1 MISLRKPG
9 NLILVYWKDTLQACL
24 HATTIPLQYRIWAVL
39 NGFNPEA
46 AWFKRISK
54 SNKKDFL
61 TDHTYYKN
69 TPYNDPK
76 YMYMVGKDHFRETLK
91 DYFECLPKYYAEIKN
106 NTIEKKDAW
115 NESNGNIGAS
125 DIINLLEKEKVLA
138 FKRISGRSGAG
149 FIVGRCQSI
158 DSFTFNDAPYNRQ
171 EAEQYIATLDGY
183 IVSEFVQQCSQYETI
198 WSKTTHTLRVQTCN
212 VMNGK
217 AEVVFAFLRFG
228 SSKALHFVSHINAPG
243 IYTAMIDIETGKTK
257 TVLTPDEQG
266 RVIHVTEHPDTG
278 VNLVC
283 SVPHWNLVVSKC
295 IEMHDKIL
303 PNLNWLGWDIMIT
316 DDGFRILEINTLS
329 GLLGVEAVEPILAS
343 DRLKPLF
350 NKLIHQNRNHS

>member
-24 HATTIPLQYRIWAVL
+24 HATNIPLKYRIWAVL

-46 AWFKRISK
+46 AWFKRITK

-61 TDHTYYKN
+61 KDHTYYKN

-91 DYFECLPKYYAEIKN
+91 DYSECLPKYYAEIKN
-106 NTIEKKDAW
+106 NTIERKDAW
-115 NESNGNIGAS
+115 NDSNSDIGAS

-149 FIVGRCQSI
+149 FIVGRCQSS

-171 EAEQYIATLDGY
+171 KAEQYVASLDGY
-183 IVSEFVQQCSQYETI
+183 IVSEFVQQCSQYEKI
-198 WSKTTHTLRVQTCN
+198 WSKTTHTLRIQTCN
-212 VMNGK
+212 ILNGK
-217 AEVVFAFLRFG
+217 AEAVFAFLRFG
-228 SSKALHFVSHINAPG
+228 SSKALHFVSHINSSG
-243 IYTAMIDIETGKTK
+243 IYTAMIDIKTGQTK
-257 TVLTPDEQG
+257 TVLTPDERG

-283 SVPHWNLVVSKC
+283 PVPHWDLVVSKC
-295 IEMHDKIL
+295 IEMHDKML
-303 PNLNWLGWDIMIT
+303 PNLNWLGWDIMVT
-316 DDGFRILEINTLS
+316 DEGFRVLEINTLS
-329 GLLGVEAVEPILAS
+329 GLVGVEATEPILAS

-350 NKLIHQNRNHS
+350 LNLIRRNRNRS